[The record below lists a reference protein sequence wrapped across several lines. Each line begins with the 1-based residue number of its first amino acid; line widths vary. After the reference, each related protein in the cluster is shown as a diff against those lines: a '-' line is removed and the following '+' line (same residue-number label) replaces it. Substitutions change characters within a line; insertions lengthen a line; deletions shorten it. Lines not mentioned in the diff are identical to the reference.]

1 MISLSL
7 FALLLFIAFVAVK
20 WGPLKVGPV
29 LLGAAVGLTMAGTP
43 FGPPTV
49 TAIDTVTSTIVTSFG
64 AFGASGSNEAPAP
77 SNDEPNVVVR
87 PGNGGGHR

>member
-7 FALLLFIAFVAVK
+7 FALLLFIAFVAIK

-64 AFGASGSNEAPAP
+64 AFTSGSSEDAP
-77 SNDEPNVVVR
+77 SHTNDEPNVVVR
-87 PGNGGGHR
+87 PQGGHR